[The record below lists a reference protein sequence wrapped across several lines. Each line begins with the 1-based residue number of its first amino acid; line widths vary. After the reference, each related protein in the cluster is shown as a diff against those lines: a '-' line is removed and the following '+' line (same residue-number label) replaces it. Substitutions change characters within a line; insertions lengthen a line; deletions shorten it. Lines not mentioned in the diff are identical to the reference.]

1 MPPLLSALKNWIAEK
16 NALGLIV
23 ILSKS
28 KDPLDTLRVHRESID
43 KQAIEEL
50 IHHSR
55 YIANTESTVKGLEW
69 VEIAR
74 QASLIGGDAKDYA
87 DCLDL
92 RASLLQKL
100 SEQKSRG
107 EHSDATASVTSL
119 LDEAWSC
126 AEEALAVYKKANAE
140 DCLPV
145 AFGRLSV
152 LADARGNTLDA
163 LRYRLPS
170 IVGWTK
176 LHDVNAAMPRLI
188 DDLARLFWS
197 LRGETRRQGAETL
210 ARDIGALETA
220 AKYVDDTKRGVLFDV
235 LGSAYGELDQPDAA
249 LSWWTRAIESYRSND
264 SREEEFIT
272 RWHLQEYAYR
282 QTQPEKVIEYGLEA
296 IEHAPDDV
304 EPWRLAR
311 SFHLLAFAYKIT
323 DQGALAISAYHRATD
338 LYVQD
343 KDTKNC
349 GAECLLEAALL
360 EQSIGDVQNAKRD
373 LERVGEFPSGSYTYW
388 IAEVSLAELLW
399 RSLGN
404 LGGAIRHADRAVQW
418 SIGWQLS
425 FVERAKSHF
434 LSAIL
439 HLSSGNN
446 EKSLA
451 RCEALLRILDED
463 PDQRPIYFG
472 EYGMYQAALPSK
484 ADAVLIALTAA
495 AKAGRE
501 AEQQYYL
508 RLYRS
513 LVVQGDVEP
522 DVESKQLLEEDQET
536 SGLLNAVRTLSRAE
550 HLLWD
555 DPNKAATLIE
565 ETIPSL
571 EAFAQLLIAAH
582 RDLGIARMLLH
593 QFDLARACFNH
604 AMKLLERSPDVFE
617 EITCRLNLGEIEGI
631 SGNMPAAYSQFS
643 ALIQLKEAQRA
654 SLSNQEERALFLENI
669 EGVYLVFLGI
679 CLDLGLLR
687 ETLETIEKLK
697 SRVLLDLVGQANRRP
712 VDYQSLLEIRDL
724 ENRREAWDS
733 SLLLETYASRSR
745 VIDQLME
752 TDSEK
757 ATEYIHTPIR
767 IQEEIE
773 ARQKDLEERKF
784 LLALESQSPCLSFF
798 EIRELCDIT

>member
-28 KDPLDTLRVHRESID
+28 NDPLDTLRVHRESID
-43 KQAIEEL
+43 NQAVQEL

-55 YIANTESTVKGLEW
+55 YIASTESTIKGLEW

-107 EHSDATASVTSL
+107 ENSDDSASVTSL

-126 AEEALAVYKKANAE
+126 AEEALEVYKKANAE

-152 LADARGNTLDA
+152 LADARGKTLDA

-170 IVGWTK
+170 IIGWTK
-176 LHDVNAAMPRLI
+176 LHDVNTAMPRLI

-197 LRGETRRQGAETL
+197 LRGENRKQGAETL
-210 ARDIGALETA
+210 ARDIGALEIA
-220 AKYVDDTKRGVLFDV
+220 AKYVDDAKRGVLFDV

-311 SFHLLAFAYKIT
+311 SFRLLAFAYKIT
-323 DQGALAISAYHRATD
+323 DQDALAISAYHRATD

-343 KDTKNC
+343 KDTKKF

-404 LGGAIRHADRAVQW
+404 LGGAIRHAV
-418 SIGWQLS
+418 
-425 FVERAKSHF
+425 V
-434 LSAIL
+434 
-439 HLSSGNN
+439 
-446 EKSLA
+446 
-451 RCEALLRILDED
+451 
-463 PDQRPIYFG
+463 
-472 EYGMYQAALPSK
+472 PSN
-484 ADAVLIALTAA
+484 
-495 AKAGRE
+495 G
-501 AEQQYYL
+501 Q
-508 RLYRS
+508 
-513 LVVQGDVEP
+513 
-522 DVESKQLLEEDQET
+522 
-536 SGLLNAVRTLSRAE
+536 
-550 HLLWD
+550 
-555 DPNKAATLIE
+555 
-565 ETIPSL
+565 
-571 EAFAQLLIAAH
+571 
-582 RDLGIARMLLH
+582 
-593 QFDLARACFNH
+593 
-604 AMKLLERSPDVFE
+604 
-617 EITCRLNLGEIEGI
+617 
-631 SGNMPAAYSQFS
+631 
-643 ALIQLKEAQRA
+643 
-654 SLSNQEERALFLENI
+654 
-669 EGVYLVFLGI
+669 
-679 CLDLGLLR
+679 
-687 ETLETIEKLK
+687 
-697 SRVLLDLVGQANRRP
+697 LVGN
-712 VDYQSLLEIRDL
+712 
-724 ENRREAWDS
+724 
-733 SLLLETYASRSR
+733 
-745 VIDQLME
+745 
-752 TDSEK
+752 
-757 ATEYIHTPIR
+757 
-767 IQEEIE
+767 
-773 ARQKDLEERKF
+773 
-784 LLALESQSPCLSFF
+784 
-798 EIRELCDIT
+798 

>member
-28 KDPLDTLRVHRESID
+28 KDPLDTLRVNQTIID
-43 KQAIEEL
+43 KQAIQKL
-50 IHHSR
+50 LHHSR
-55 YIANTESTVKGLEW
+55 YIADTESTVKGLEW
-69 VEIAR
+69 EEIAR
-74 QASLIGGDAKDYA
+74 QASVIGGDATDYA

-107 EHSDATASVTSL
+107 EHSEDTSSATRL

-145 AFGRLSV
+145 ALGRLSV
-152 LADARGNTLDA
+152 LADARGNKLDA

-170 IVGWTK
+170 LVGWTK
-176 LHDVNAAMPRLI
+176 LHDVDAVMPRLI
-188 DDLARLFWS
+188 DDLVRLFWS
-197 LRGETRRQGAETL
+197 LRGQNRRLAAETL
-210 ARDIGALETA
+210 ARDIAALEIA
-220 AKYVDDTKRGVLFDV
+220 AKYVDDTKRGDLFDV
-235 LGSAYGELDQPDAA
+235 LGSSYGELDQPDEAV
-249 LSWWTRAIESYRSND
+249 SWWNRAIESYRSNN
-264 SREEEFIT
+264 SRTEEFIT
-272 RWHLQEYAYR
+272 RWHLQKHAYR
-282 QTQPEKVIEYGLEA
+282 QGQPEKVIEYGLAA
-296 IEHAPDDV
+296 IGYAPDEI
-304 EPWRLAR
+304 EPWLLAQ
-311 SFHLLAFAYKIT
+311 SFHLVGFAYKMT
-323 DQGALAISAYHRATD
+323 DQAALAILAYHRAFE
-338 LYVQD
+338 LYVQAE
-343 KDTKNC
+343 DTTEC
-349 GAECLLEAALL
+349 VAECLLEAGLL
-360 EQSIGDVQNAKRD
+360 ERSIGDVQNAKRD
-373 LERVGEFPSGSYTYW
+373 LERVGEYPSGGYAYW

-439 HLSSGNN
+439 HLSLGNN
-446 EKSLA
+446 EKALA
-451 RCEALLRILDED
+451 RSEALLRILDED
-463 PDQRPIYFG
+463 PDEGLIHFG
-472 EYGMYQAALPSK
+472 EYGMHQVALPSK
-484 ADAVLIALTAA
+484 ADAVLMALTAA

-508 RLYRS
+508 QLYRTV
-513 LVVQGDVEP
+513 VVQAGVEP
-522 DVESKQLLEEDQET
+522 DAESKQLFEEDEET
-536 SGLLNAVRTLSRAE
+536 SALLSAVRTLSRAE

-555 DPNKAATLIE
+555 DPNKAATLLE

-571 EAFAQLLIAAH
+571 EAFAQVLIVAQ

-593 QFDLARACFNH
+593 QFELARACFNH
-604 AMKLLERSPDVFE
+604 NLKLLEKSPDVFE
-617 EITCRLNLGEIEGI
+617 EITCRLNLGEIEGV

-654 SLSNQEERALFLENI
+654 SLSNQEARASFLENI
-669 EGVYLVFLGI
+669 EGVYLIFLGI

-697 SRVLLDLVGQANRRP
+697 SRVLLDLVGQASRRP
-712 VDYQSLLEIRDL
+712 VDYQSLSKIRDL

-733 SLLLETYASRSR
+733 SLLLETNASRSR
-745 VIDQLME
+745 LIDQLME

-757 ATEYIHTPIR
+757 AREYIYTPIR
-767 IQEEIE
+767 IQDEIV
-773 ARQKDLEERKF
+773 ARQKDLEGRNF
-784 LLALESQSPCLSFF
+784 LLALESQSPCLSFS
-798 EIRELCDIT
+798 EIRELCDFT

>member
-1 MPPLLSALKNWIAEK
+1 M
-16 NALGLIV
+16 
-23 ILSKS
+23 
-28 KDPLDTLRVHRESID
+28 
-43 KQAIEEL
+43 
-50 IHHSR
+50 
-55 YIANTESTVKGLEW
+55 
-69 VEIAR
+69 
-74 QASLIGGDAKDYA
+74 
-87 DCLDL
+87 
-92 RASLLQKL
+92 
-100 SEQKSRG
+100 
-107 EHSDATASVTSL
+107 
-119 LDEAWSC
+119 
-126 AEEALAVYKKANAE
+126 
-140 DCLPV
+140 
-145 AFGRLSV
+145 
-152 LADARGNTLDA
+152 
-163 LRYRLPS
+163 
-170 IVGWTK
+170 
-176 LHDVNAAMPRLI
+176 
-188 DDLARLFWS
+188 
-197 LRGETRRQGAETL
+197 
-210 ARDIGALETA
+210 
-220 AKYVDDTKRGVLFDV
+220 
-235 LGSAYGELDQPDAA
+235 
-249 LSWWTRAIESYRSND
+249 
-264 SREEEFIT
+264 
-272 RWHLQEYAYR
+272 
-282 QTQPEKVIEYGLEA
+282 
-296 IEHAPDDV
+296 
-304 EPWRLAR
+304 
-311 SFHLLAFAYKIT
+311 
-323 DQGALAISAYHRATD
+323 
-338 LYVQD
+338 
-343 KDTKNC
+343 
-349 GAECLLEAALL
+349 
-360 EQSIGDVQNAKRD
+360 
-373 LERVGEFPSGSYTYW
+373 
-388 IAEVSLAELLW
+388 
-399 RSLGN
+399 
-404 LGGAIRHADRAVQW
+404 
-418 SIGWQLS
+418 S
-425 FVERAKSHF
+425 FVARAKSHF

-439 HLSSGNN
+439 HLSLGNN

-451 RCEALLRILDED
+451 RSEALLRLLEED
-463 PDQRPIYFG
+463 PDERPIYFG
-472 EYGMYQAALPSK
+472 EYGMYQVALPSK
-484 ADAVLIALTAA
+484 ADAVLIALIAA

-501 AEQQYYL
+501 AEQQNYL

-513 LVVQGDVEP
+513 LLVQGGVEP
-522 DVESKQLLEEDQET
+522 DVESKQLLEEDEET

-555 DPNKAATLIE
+555 DPIKAATLIE